1 MMRDLEE
8 EKTEQIGIV
17 EESLRNYTEW
27 ETRADEMRAKVA
39 TLKQEDAP
47 RETQE
52 QALEVKSTFQLLIGL
67 SRASQGG
74 KDPVPLA

>member
-8 EKTEQIGIV
+8 EKTDQIGIV

-47 RETQE
+47 RGTQE
-52 QALEVKSTFQLLIGL
+52 QALEVKSTFQ
-67 SRASQGG
+67 
-74 KDPVPLA
+74 

>member
-27 ETRADEMRAKVA
+27 ETRADEMRTKVA

>member
-74 KDPVPLA
+74 KDPVPLD

>member
-27 ETRADEMRAKVA
+27 ETRSDEMRAKVA